1 MDHSKL
7 VKSYFESFR
16 DKDMVSLKALLGKD
30 FGIRTF
36 NGKLLFNYED
46 LKNIFVNHTLES
58 IKIIDMST
66 SKDTVYVTTII
77 EYKIDSS
84 SYSKSL
90 VSKFV
95 FRDGLIVRVFETL
108 KNDGYT
114 RIKCTVTYDGS
125 SFSGFQRQPNEKTVQ
140 GEIEKALWYLTKEKI
155 TIHSSGRTD
164 KGVHALKQTFH
175 FDTLSKI
182 LPIDFARV
190 LRSYLPDSIYLLD
203 STAVHPT
210 FHSRYDSYSKEYEYK
225 LNVGEYDPI
234 QRNYEWN
241 VSGIDI
247 DIIKTELKS
256 IIGTHDFTSFTKTK
270 EDKNMIRT
278 IFNIKVI
285 EKGDYLY
292 ISIVGNGFLHYM
304 VRYIVGTVVEIAKG
318 NVKDSLQHFIEVK
331 NSSEVKWKAPSSGLY
346 LKEVIYK
353 E

>member
-1 MDHSKL
+1 MDHFKL
-7 VKSYFESFR
+7 VKLYFEAFR
-16 DKDMVSLKALLGKD
+16 DKNLPLLKSLLGKG

-36 NGKLLFNYED
+36 NGNLMFSIKGLED
-46 LKNIFVNHTLES
+46 LFVNYTLND
-58 IKIIDMST
+58 IDFIDMEVSNN
-66 SKDTVYVTTII
+66 TVYINTKVDYT
-77 EYKIDSS
+77 IDSS
-84 SYSKSL
+84 LYEVSL

-95 FRDGLIVRVFETL
+95 FEDEKIVRVFETV

-125 SFSGFQRQPNEKTVQ
+125 SFSGFQRQPKEKTVQ
-140 GEIEKALWYLTKEKI
+140 GEIEKALWYLTKEEI

-164 KGVHALKQTFH
+164 KGVHALKQVFH

-182 LPIDFARV
+182 KPIDFARV

-203 STAVHPT
+203 SNEVHPT
-210 FHSRYDSYSKEYEYK
+210 FHSRYDSYSKEYEYR
-225 LNVGEYDPI
+225 LNLGEYDPI

-241 VSGIDI
+241 VKDI
-247 DIIKTELKS
+247 DIEILKSELKS

-278 IFNIKVI
+278 IFDVKVI
-285 EKGDYLY
+285 KKEDYLY

-304 VRYIVGTVVEIAKG
+304 VRYLVGTIVEIAKG
-318 NVKDSLQHFIEVK
+318 NIKSSLLEFIALK

-346 LKEVIYK
+346 LKEVIYY

>member
-1 MDHSKL
+1 MNANKI
-7 VKSYFESFR
+7 VESYFEAFR
-16 DKDMVSLKALLGKD
+16 DKDLISLKSLLGQG

-36 NGKLLFNYED
+36 NRKLIFSYED
-46 LKNIFVNHTLES
+46 LEYYLNKITFNSIEVVDIENSKN
-58 IKIIDMST
+58 
-66 SKDTVYVTTII
+66 TVYVNTMS
-77 EYKIDSS
+77 EYKIDSEL
-84 SYSKSL
+84 YKESL

-95 FRDGLIVRVFETL
+95 FEGEKIKRIFETT
-108 KNDGYT
+108 KNEGYT

-140 GEIEKALWYLTKEKI
+140 GEIEKALFFLTKEEI

-190 LRSYLPDSIYLLD
+190 LRSYLPNSIYILD
-203 STAVHPT
+203 SKLVHPT

-225 LNVGEYDPI
+225 LNLGEYDPI

-241 VSGIDI
+241 VQGIDI
-247 DIIKTELKS
+247 NLLKSELKS

-278 IFNIKVI
+278 IYDVKVI
-285 EKGDYLY
+285 ENGDYLY
-292 ISIVGNGFLHYM
+292 ISIVGSGFLHYM

-318 NVKDSLQHFIEVK
+318 NVKDSLLNFIKYK

-346 LKEVIYK
+346 LKEVVYK